1 MAAALVEGCMVGQ
14 STAMSGKSGMGPS
27 RLGVKFAALWGCLVL
42 AKLWFAAYLPL
53 FGDEAFYAW
62 EALHPAWAYSDL
74 PGGTA
79 ALIAL
84 GTGTAG
90 DTAFGLRW
98 PFIVLGAALPWLVV
112 RIALRVAS
120 PQQAWRAGLLS
131 LPLPLLL
138 PMGVM
143 GLPDAP
149 LTFAAL
155 VALDACVG
163 LLRRVSVG
171 LCLQLGLALA
181 LGALSHYRF
190 APLLMAGVLG
200 LWAAGGLTLLR
211 NPAVLAAL
219 VVGAAAWWPLVNYNL
234 GADAA
239 GLRFHLL
246 ERHPWAFQA
255 RGLLQPLAQAI
266 VTTPVMYVGLLL
278 AAFAIIR
285 QRFAG
290 MRSSQ
295 AACWDDVQRGQH
307 LLAVAGAALVL
318 LYAVLAPFADRARF
332 SLHWPLPAYLAL
344 MPLVPLW
351 LDARGSRWLER
362 WALALGWLG
371 TLLLAALMLIP
382 SVPSWA
388 ARSAGTALY
397 ADNLLGW
404 PEAADALRPLVKPGD
419 ALVADNFMLAAQLSF
434 ALDRRPVVYS
444 LDHWNNHKHGR
455 AAQLALWGYDEAG
468 MATLKPGTRAWLMFE
483 VEETPENQ
491 REAWVERTCRWFK
504 PTGARVVVQGPGD
517 GKRFWLMPAVRD
529 SAGCVGLV
537 PASPQ

>member
-1 MAAALVEGCMVGQ
+1 MVVQ
-14 STAMSGKSGMGPS
+14 STAMDVESGTGPS
-27 RLGVKFAALWGCLVL
+27 RLGVKFAALWGCTLLV
-42 AKLWFAAYLPL
+42 KLGFAVFLPL

-79 ALIAL
+79 AIIAM
-84 GTGTAG
+84 GTGITG

-98 PFIVLGAALPWLVV
+98 PFVAMAALLPWLVV
-112 RIALRVAS
+112 RMARRVAS
-120 PQQAWRAGLLS
+120 PEQAWRAGLWS

-149 LTFAAL
+149 LTLAAL
-155 VALDACVG
+155 LALDACVG
-163 LLRRVSVG
+163 LLRRVSWA
-171 LCLQLGLALA
+171 LCAQLALALA
-181 LGALSHYRF
+181 LGAFSHYRF
-190 APLLMAGVLG
+190 APLLVAGCLG
-200 LWAAGGLTLLR
+200 LWAAGGLPLLR
-211 NPAVLAAL
+211 HPRVLAAL
-219 VVGAAAWWPLVNYNL
+219 ALGAAAWWPLLDYNL

-239 GLRFHLL
+239 GLKFQLL

-266 VTTPVMYVGLLL
+266 VTTPVLYGALLVAGFAVL
-278 AAFAIIR
+278 RERFGSRALMPAASGIEA
-285 QRFAG
+285 
-290 MRSSQ
+290 
-295 AACWDDVQRGQH
+295 QRGRH

-318 LYAVLAPFADRARF
+318 MYAALAPFADRARF

-351 LDARGSRWLER
+351 IDSQSRR
-362 WALALGWLG
+362 WVEVWSFALAWLG

-388 ARSAGTALY
+388 ARSAGTPLY

-404 PEAADALRPLVKPGD
+404 SEAAEALRPRLQAGD

-434 ALDRRPVVYS
+434 ALDRRPVVFT

-455 AAQLALWGYDEAG
+455 AAQLAAWGYDEAG
-468 MATLKPGTRAWLMFE
+468 ISRIKPGTRAWLMFE
-483 VEETPENQ
+483 VEETPESE
-491 REAWVERTCRWFK
+491 REPWVARTCAWFR
-504 PTGARVVVQGPGD
+504 PVGPRVVVQGPGD

-529 SAGCVGLV
+529 SVGCAGLV
-537 PASPQ
+537 GGPPQ